1 MKPGDIKYTDV
12 NGDGIIS
19 TDDFTAIGYSDNPEI
34 VYGFGVNAAYKGFD
48 FGIRFQGVAHTTRMI
63 NDLQILPFTQGQD
76 KGNIY
81 RDIANSMWTESNP
94 RQDVFLPRMRNG
106 YNGHNFQNSTWWQ
119 RDMGFL
125 RIKDIVLGYSFKAS
139 FLNKLRIERARI
151 YAIGNNLFTFSDF
164 DLWDVE
170 LGTTNGS
177 KYPIMRSVSIGLEVN
192 F

>member
-1 MKPGDIKYTDV
+1 
-12 NGDGIIS
+12 
-19 TDDFTAIGYSDNPEI
+19 
-34 VYGFGVNAAYKGFD
+34 
-48 FGIRFQGVAHTTRMI
+48 
-63 NDLQILPFTQGQD
+63 
-76 KGNIY
+76 
-81 RDIANSMWTESNP
+81 
-94 RQDVFLPRMRNG
+94 
-106 YNGHNFQNSTWWQ
+106 
-119 RDMGFL
+119 MGFL
-125 RIKDIVLGYSFKAS
+125 RIKDIVLGYSFKTS